1 MTATAHFIATT
12 CYLGA
17 AALAAAPFA
26 RPIRAPLR
34 GVLALLTVGI
44 AAHVVALADLAR
56 ALGQAPVTGLGP
68 ALSCAGLAVAVMLL
82 AVELIAKEVSLTL
95 VAAPLAALLTV
106 AANMAGL
113 VTQADPPGGRGAWF
127 VAHIALSIAGLA
139 AMATAAAA
147 GTMYLVQRRE
157 LRSRRFGPLF
167 RFFPPL
173 QTLDRVNQVAVI
185 AGWIGLTLGILMG
198 LAYSVSFHQSDMP
211 QVIWALGAWAG
222 VTALALGRVV
232 RGWEARRAAVAAN
245 AAFAGVVLLWIAMR
259 VFASQPGKFL

>member
-34 GVLALLTVGI
+34 GVLAVLALGI
-44 AAHVVALADLAR
+44 GAHCLALFDLAR
-56 ALGQAPVTGLGP
+56 VVGQAPVTGLGP

-82 AVELIAKEVSLTL
+82 VAELIARDVSLTL

-113 VTQADPPGGRGAWF
+113 VTEADPPGGRGAWF
-127 VAHIALSIAGLA
+127 VAHIALSFAGLA

-147 GTMYLVQRRE
+147 GTMYLIQRRE

-167 RFFPPL
+167 RLFPPL
-173 QTLDRVNQVAVI
+173 QTLDRVNHVAVI
-185 AGWIGLTLGILMG
+185 TGWIGLTLGILMG
-198 LAYSVSFHQSDMP
+198 LAYSVSFHQTDMP
-211 QVIWALGAWAG
+211 QVVWALGAWAG
-222 VTALALGRVV
+222 ITALALGRAV

-259 VFASQPGKFL
+259 VFASQPGRFL

>member
-1 MTATAHFIATT
+1 MTAIAHFIATT

-26 RPIRAPLR
+26 RPIKAPVRA
-34 GVLALLTVGI
+34 VLAMLALGVIAHAAGLL
-44 AAHVVALADLAR
+44 ALAR
-56 ALGQAPVTGLGP
+56 AVGQAPVTGLGP
-68 ALSCAGLAVAVMLL
+68 ALSSAALVLAAMLFVIELL
-82 AVELIAKEVSLTL
+82 AREVSLTL

-113 VTQADPPGGRGAWF
+113 VTEAEPPGGRGAWF
-127 VAHIALSIAGLA
+127 LAHIALSLAGLA

-167 RFFPPL
+167 RLFPPL
-173 QTLDRVNQVAVI
+173 QTLDRVNHISVI

-198 LAYSVSFHQSDMP
+198 LAYSVSFHQSNMP

-245 AAFAGVVLLWIAMR
+245 AAFAGVILLWIAVR
-259 VFASQPGKFL
+259 VFASQPGRFL

>member
-1 MTATAHFIATT
+1 MTAIAHFIATT

-26 RPIRAPLR
+26 RPIKAPL
-34 GVLALLTVGI
+34 
-44 AAHVVALADLAR
+44 
-56 ALGQAPVTGLGP
+56 TGLGP
-68 ALSCAGLAVAVMLL
+68 ALSFAGIALALMLL
-82 AVELIAKEVSLTL
+82 VVELTAREVSLTL

-106 AANMAGL
+106 AANLAGL
-113 VTQADPPGGRGAWF
+113 VPQAEPPGGQGAWF
-127 VAHIALSIAGLA
+127 VAHIALSFAGLA
-139 AMATAAAA
+139 GLATAAAA

-157 LRSRRFGPLF
+157 LRSRRFGSIF

-173 QTLDRVNQVAVI
+173 ATLDRVNHIAI
-185 AGWIGLTLGILMG
+185 LAGWVGLTLGILMG

-211 QVIWALGAWAG
+211 QVIWGLGAWAG

-245 AAFAGVVLLWIAMR
+245 TAFAGVILLWIAMR